1 MKLINRQE
9 IIGFLKE
16 IKKGNGVIKLF
27 FLEMQNEVEIPL
39 DCEEKI
45 KKYIGNK
52 IGIFLLDNTFYFRE
66 IEGDEN
72 EDENK

>member
-1 MKLINRQE
+1 MKQHEE

-39 DCEEKI
+39 DYEKKI
-45 KKYIGNK
+45 KKYIGK
-52 IGIFLLDNTFYFRE
+52 KMGIFLLDDTLYFRE
-66 IEGDEN
+66 IVGGEN
-72 EDENK
+72 AEDKK

>member
-1 MKLINRQE
+1 MKQHEE

-16 IKKGNGVIKLF
+16 IKKGNGVIKLY

-45 KKYIGNK
+45 KKYIGK
-52 IGIFLLDNTFYFRE
+52 TMGIFLLDDTLYFRE
-66 IEGDEN
+66 IAGGEN
-72 EDENK
+72 AEDKK